1 HRPGLPQSESYMD
14 ELRCPVG
21 VLQLLDAIE
30 PPARLT
36 PRNRLEL
43 GLLPGGEK
51 GVDSLHAVAVANLR
65 ATASD
70 EAITLGIRCLL
81 ALGELCRELECS
93 ERLGLVGG
101 HQNIVRLMTE
111 GNTAGHPRDRASG
124 ESTKHQQQQE
134 RPSRTGGVD
143 QAGSQG
149 KPGVDD
155 AGTRCDSETGQEED
169 DDEDEDEVQS
179 AAAFVA
185 AQ

>member
-1 HRPGLPQSESYMD
+1 AEQHRPGLPQSQSYMD

-43 GLLPGGEK
+43 GLLPVGEK
-51 GVDSLHAVAVANLR
+51 GVDSLHTVAVANLR
-65 ATASD
+65 PTASD
-70 EAITLGIRCLL
+70 EAITLGVRCLL

-93 ERLGLVGG
+93 ERLGLIGG
-101 HQNIVRLMTE
+101 HQNVVRLMTE
-111 GNTAGHPRDRASG
+111 GNTAGHPPGRASG
-124 ESTKHQQQQE
+124 VSTKHQHQHQHQQE
-134 RPSRTGGVD
+134 RQSRTGGVD

-155 AGTRCDSETGQEED
+155 AGTRCDSGRGQE
-169 DDEDEDEVQS
+169 
-179 AAAFVA
+179 
-185 AQ
+185 